1 MRLKRLAVM
10 VSGGGSNLGAVI
22 SAIDRGEIQGEIAL
36 VISSKPGVY
45 ALERAQNAG
54 IPTKVICKKDFA
66 SQEEFDKANL
76 EALEGAQV
84 DGVILAGY
92 MSIVSPQ
99 IVRRYENR
107 IINIHPALIPSF
119 CGMGYY
125 GKRVHAAALEYGV
138 KVSGAT
144 VHFVNEQA
152 DNGPIIMQGVVPVLD
167 DDTPETLAAR
177 VLEVEHT
184 ILPKSVALFCADR
197 LKVEGRRVRTL

>member
-10 VSGGGSNLGAVI
+10 VSGSGSNLGAVM
-22 SAIDRGEIQGEIAL
+22 SAIDRGEIQGQIAL

-54 IPTKVICKKDFA
+54 IPTKVICKKDFP
-66 SQEEFDKANL
+66 SQEEFDQANL

-99 IVRRYENR
+99 MVRRYENR

-197 LKVEGRRVRTL
+197 LKVEGRKVRTL

>member
-1 MRLKRLAVM
+1 M

-22 SAIDRGEIQGEIAL
+22 SAIDRGEIQGQIAL

-66 SQEEFDKANL
+66 SQEAFDQANL

-99 IVRRYENR
+99 MVRRYENR

-197 LKVEGRRVRTL
+197 LKVEGRKVRTL